1 MILATRSE
9 GKSMGYKNS
18 ILMGTIGGYRD
29 RFHQFQPNRSFEER
43 LEIAKTIPRTD
54 GIEPVYPQDLGA
66 NGEAVAAVKASGLAV
81 SAVNVNIKTEP
92 QFRNGSFTHTDAG
105 IRRETVQY
113 IKTAMDMAA
122 ELETD
127 MISVC
132 PLIDG
137 FDYAFQVDH
146 QKQWA
151 WAIECFAEATAHRDD
166 VKVSI
171 EYKAFETRNHI
182 ILPSMGKTLHFCD
195 RVGAANLGV
204 TMDMGHALMAGE
216 NPAAEMAMA
225 ADAGRLF
232 YVHFNDNDRGADWDM
247 LPASVNLWHT
257 LETLHY
263 MRRIGY
269 EGWVAY
275 DVFTRTEDNVNAIA
289 ATFEIMEDLE
299 ALLDKIGTD
308 KLDTIIAE
316 GIPSDGYCDLI
327 KALL

>member
-1 MILATRSE
+1 MA
-9 GKSMGYKNS
+9 YKNS
-18 ILMGTIGGYRD
+18 ILMGTLGGYRD
-29 RFHQFQPNRSFEER
+29 RFHQFQPDRSFSER
-43 LEIAKTIPRTD
+43 LEIAKTIPGTD
-54 GIEPVYPQDLGA
+54 GIEPVFPHDLGRG
-66 NGEAVAAVKASGLAV
+66 GEAVETVKASGLAV
-81 SAVNVNIKTEP
+81 SAVNVNIKGESK
-92 QFRNGSFTHTDAG
+92 FRDGSFTHADPG
-105 IRRETVQY
+105 IRAETIQY
-113 IKTAMDMAA
+113 MKKAMDLSA
-122 ELETD
+122 ELEAN

-137 FDYAFQVDH
+137 FDYAFQADY

-151 WAIECFAEATAHRDD
+151 WAIDCFGEAAAHRGD
-166 VKVSI
+166 VKLSI
-171 EYKAFETRNHI
+171 EYKAFETRNHV

-195 RVGAANLGV
+195 RVGATNLGV

-225 ADAGRLF
+225 HDAGRLL

-269 EGWVAY
+269 DGWVAY

-289 ATFEIMEDLE
+289 ATFEIMENLE
-299 ALLDKIGTD
+299 KLLDKIGDD
-308 KLDTIIAE
+308 KLDAIIAE
-316 GIPSDGYCDLI
+316 AVPANGYRDLV